1 MANSMAAKWKIRIPL
16 ILLGFSLVLLMLF
29 KLLPEFMDSVYSGF
43 IYRYMAQA
51 ISAVMSLIPFSFAEM
66 LIYALVI
73 SLLFFTVK
81 ALIRKTWKKY
91 LKNLGITAIYAVSIF
106 LLTCGLNYHRLPL
119 EEHLGYHTEPA
130 PKEELLA
137 LATDITERANLAASF
152 TGRGSQGEM
161 IPDYSFEDIKEA
173 VSNAYDSLARATGL
187 KVGGYYPSVK
197 PVMASRGMSYT
208 FVMGF
213 FFPWTVEAN
222 INNDV
227 PVFWIP
233 ALIAHEQAHVRGFMR
248 ENEANFL
255 TYLLAGYT
263 QNRELKYSC
272 LLHSLNYVLNA
283 VYKAAP
289 SDYEGVIA
297 SLSPRIIYDL
307 DQNRA
312 YWEPFRTSF
321 AEVSQQVNDAYL
333 KANGQK
339 EGVGSYGRVVDLMIA
354 HHKNYQ
360 GSMQQKPGHSVYI
373 GEGTQ

>member
-137 LATDITERANLAASF
+137 LATDITERANLAALF

-227 PVFWIP
+227 PAFWIP

-255 TYLLAGYT
+255 TYLLAEHT

-272 LLHSLNYVLNA
+272 LIHSLNYVLNA
-283 VYKAAP
+283 VYKAFP
-289 SDYEGVIA
+289 SDYQDIISG
-297 SLSPRIIYDL
+297 LSPRILYDL

-321 AEVSQQVNDAYL
+321 AKVSQQVNDAYL
-333 KANGQK
+333 KANGQE
-339 EGVGSYGRVVDLMIA
+339 EGVESYGKVVDLMIA
-354 HHKNYQ
+354 HQKK
-360 GSMQQKPGHSVYI
+360 SRKPVQQKAGQSVYI